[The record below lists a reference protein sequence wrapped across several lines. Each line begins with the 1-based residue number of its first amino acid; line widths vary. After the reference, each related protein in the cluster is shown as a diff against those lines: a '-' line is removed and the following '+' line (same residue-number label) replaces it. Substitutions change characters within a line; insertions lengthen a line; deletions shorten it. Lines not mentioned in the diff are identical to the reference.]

1 MSQIP
6 SHIASLGVNLNYLKS
21 TKKIE
26 LDSAEPSISITEL
39 PIMASQAISQN
50 GKLKGLNPINPEAVL
65 KNKKSKPRKM
75 SSAFLAIHEQNAKK
89 IDELLAETS
98 ISITEPE
105 QVIMSSNIA
114 EVVAVVAPAPEKI
127 KIQRKSKKMMTE
139 QIPVIPEKIEMDF
152 VQSGEGSVSQQA
164 NQMSQEYAEF
174 NLFAEEE
181 VVVPAPAPVPAPKKK
196 LLTLK
201 TKKVSAPLPSVADAV
216 VAEIVQDLVV
226 RAVVES
232 DLKVEVAREKAEK
245 KRLTAEKA
253 KATREANKAKKV
265 AELAQVADSEEEKEE
280 GEELEEGEYER
291 STAKRPIQKEK
302 EGRVLEGKLV
312 AVEKDIK
319 KEMKILKTTV
329 SEAIGKTED
338 EEKKREKREELE
350 MKKRQA
356 LTKIHHTIA
365 EKFVTSVV
373 VARRSEAGKGEKK
386 NFASK
391 AVVLQDST
399 VEKLFWANCERVIPH
414 YIPAFTTYSSAKKEY
429 NAVVK
434 MCFADEED
442 EGFTI
447 EKRAEAYATF
457 RSWFARATEALVADT
472 CDVVQAEQ
480 GEHFNPDSMSKR
492 LILATHLSVQGIY
505 VVRRLENSLV
515 LRSSR
520 DELIEMGNANEVMSV
535 GDLVNHRRNKVLSL
549 GGGVLRK
556 LCSAIDAKAKV
567 REE

>member
-1 MSQIP
+1 MPPTASQMSQIP

-26 LDSAEPSISITEL
+26 MDFAEPSISITEL
-39 PIMASQAISQN
+39 
-50 GKLKGLNPINPEAVL
+50 
-65 KNKKSKPRKM
+65 KKSKPRKM
-75 SSAFLAIHEQNAKK
+75 SSAFLAIHEQNANK
-89 IDELLAETS
+89 IDELFAETS
-98 ISITEPE
+98 ISNTEPK

-196 LLTLK
+196 ITPK
-201 TKKVSAPLPSVADAV
+201 TKKVSVPLPSVADAV
-216 VAEIVQDLVV
+216 VAEIVQDLVA
-226 RAVVES
+226 RAFFES
-232 DLKVEVAREKAEK
+232 DLKEEVAREKAEK
-245 KRLTAEKA
+245 KRLTAVKA
-253 KATREANKAKKV
+253 KATREANKAKKL
-265 AELAQVADSEEEKEE
+265 AELAQVADSEEEKEDS
-280 GEELEEGEYER
+280 EEEQEEGEYER
-291 STAKRPIQKEK
+291 SKRPIQKEK

-312 AVEKDIK
+312 AVEKEIK

-338 EEKKREKREELE
+338 EETKREKREALE

-356 LTKIHHTIA
+356 LTTIHHKIA

-399 VEKLFWANCERVIPH
+399 VDKLFWANCERVIPH
-414 YIPAFTTYSSAKKEY
+414 YIPAFTTYASAKKEY
-429 NAVVK
+429 TAVVK
-434 MCFADEED
+434 MCYADEED
-442 EGFTI
+442 EGFTV
-447 EKRAEAYATF
+447 EKRREAYATF
-457 RSWFARATEALVADT
+457 RSWFALATEALVADT
-472 CDVVQAEQ
+472 CDVIQAE
-480 GEHFNPDSMSKR
+480 HAPCVFYDNMYKR
-492 LILATHLSVQGIY
+492 LVLATHLSVQGIY

-535 GDLVNHRRNKVLSL
+535 GDLVNHSRNKVHSL

-556 LCSAIDAKAKV
+556 LCGAIDAKASV
-567 REE
+567 PEE